1 MHGPSDYIRNEFLV
15 CFYQGISTAKC
26 HMDEVSTGSAKQ
38 FFNDRYSG
46 LYLAHRF
53 GQDDGRRF
61 LYRVMAANH
70 YYDYSRMAGNNQR
83 HVFTRQVHQ
92 MTQDLRAK
100 DQAAADRIS
109 VLESQLDAAD
119 IEIEEL
125 MQVIKSLQWE
135 NRQLICEA

>member
-1 MHGPSDYIRNEFLV
+1 
-15 CFYQGISTAKC
+15 
-26 HMDEVSTGSAKQ
+26 
-38 FFNDRYSG
+38 
-46 LYLAHRF
+46 
-53 GQDDGRRF
+53 
-61 LYRVMAANH
+61 
-70 YYDYSRMAGNNQR
+70 
-83 HVFTRQVHQ
+83 

>member
-1 MHGPSDYIRNEFLV
+1 
-15 CFYQGISTAKC
+15 
-26 HMDEVSTGSAKQ
+26 
-38 FFNDRYSG
+38 
-46 LYLAHRF
+46 
-53 GQDDGRRF
+53 
-61 LYRVMAANH
+61 MA
-70 YYDYSRMAGNNQR
+70 
-83 HVFTRQVHQ
+83 
-92 MTQDLRAK
+92 QDLRSK